1 MTDKQ
6 LSILNI
12 NDIHLITY
20 DSQFTSL
27 FKQIRIYGSI
37 KDPYFVANDVSEK
50 LNIKNFHI
58 KIKEFMEEGVHYII
72 HTIQTEGGLQK
83 SILLNEVGMYQM
95 LFLSDS
101 PTARKFCQYIVIVMR
116 ELRTKGYV
124 TLEESL
130 KQLQEKLQ
138 ESEISRIRAENS
150 SDDLYNKLGDSKIM
164 EMKHFGQV
172 QLLTS
177 EAQRLNFEAN
187 ANSFT
192 IMKMNDPEY
201 IDLLEQTFMKS
212 VNIYNVTKYNKTH
225 QLDEEQ
231 VDEQVDEEIE
241 LDDPNEQENE
251 VFTFKLSKDKLIRG
265 TIFVTEVPMIN
276 PSVQIKE
283 LSSNLTTTL
292 SDLKE
297 EIHKSNLE
305 ILRGKKHKPIHLS
318 SKE

>member
-6 LSILNI
+6 LSLLNI
-12 NDIHLITY
+12 NDNHLMTY
-20 DSQFTSL
+20 DIQFTSL

-37 KDPYFVANDVSEK
+37 KDPYFVAKDVAEK
-50 LNIKNFHI
+50 LNIKNFHV
-58 KIKEFMEEGVHYII
+58 KNKEFMEEGVHYIM
-72 HTIQTEGGLQK
+72 HPVQTEDGYRA
-83 SILLNEVGMYQM
+83 SILLTEVGMYQM

-101 PTARKFCQYIVIVMR
+101 PTARKFCQFIVIVMR

-150 SDDLYNKLGDSKIM
+150 SDDLYNKLGDSKMM

-225 QLDEEQ
+225 QSDEDSEDQ
-231 VDEQVDEEIE
+231 TDEEIE

-265 TIFVTEVPMIN
+265 TIFVTEVPMVN

-297 EIHKSNLE
+297 EIYKSNLE
-305 ILRGKKHKPIHLS
+305 ILRGKKSKPTHLVG
-318 SKE
+318 KE